1 MEVPKKYFLPY
12 LIWKMLTNCKK
23 KFSQNSTKDRII
35 PLCIPLRGNI
45 PLGGNICYK
54 LMKIEKINF
63 KSIKI

>member
-1 MEVPKKYFLPY
+1 
-12 LIWKMLTNCKK
+12 MLTNCKK
-23 KFSQNSTKDRII
+23 FFSQNSTKDRIT